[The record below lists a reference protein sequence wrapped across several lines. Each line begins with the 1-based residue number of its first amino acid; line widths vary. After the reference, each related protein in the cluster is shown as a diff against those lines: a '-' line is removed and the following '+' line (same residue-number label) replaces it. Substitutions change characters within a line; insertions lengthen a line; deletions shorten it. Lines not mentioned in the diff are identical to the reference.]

1 MKNIWG
7 IYSNDLK
14 KTSTNWVA
22 AILVGGLILLPSLY
36 AWFNIQASIDPYG
49 NTKNILVG
57 VVNEDKGAEI
67 NGAQINAG
75 EEIVKELKNNKDLG
89 WRFVD
94 KNSGMEKV
102 LSGDY
107 FATIIIPREFS
118 KDLATIVN
126 DKQQQAKIEY
136 YENDKKNA
144 IAPKITSKGASA
156 IAEQVSSKFV
166 ATVNGVIFDLFNQ
179 IGIELEN
186 RLPAIKQFEEF
197 IFKLQKKLPEVKALL
212 DQSMS
217 YAEGADDILGKVQQ
231 AVPKVEAIANEGM
244 GFIDKANQV
253 ISKAE
258 AEIDAFKPNIKED
271 IQTLKMVTDSAET
284 KINQLQALE
293 IDPQKLQTI
302 LEEIDPLLKK
312 GEEVTGIIQRKVN
325 DALKIAQNNNANEKV
340 MNHLQRHINH
350 LEQIHTNFKNAAAIS
365 LELRNMLANGEVPS
379 LDQMNRFKSVINN
392 IQQVVNQITEED
404 KQKIESVINN
414 EVLKTKQ
421 TLQKA
426 NGILEELV
434 VTLPSIASAINN
446 AAGTLHEGE
455 KVLQEANKQYPM
467 IVKKVGELTD
477 TIERLQNE
485 TNLNELIDLLRNNPN
500 SESNFLANPV
510 KIESNLLFS
519 LPNYGSG
526 MNPFYTVL
534 AIWVGCLLLISLL
547 SVDPAHYEEYASHEI
562 YFGRLLTFW
571 TFSFLQTLIVTL
583 GDIFLLKDIYIHS
596 PGWFLLFGLLS
607 SFVFILIVFTLV
619 SIFGNVGKAMAIVLL
634 VLQIA
639 GAGGTYPVQLIP
651 RFFQMINPFLPFTYS
666 IDLMREAVGGIV
678 WENVRTDILF
688 LLIFAVIVILLGVFL
703 KEPINKI
710 TYKLRKK
717 SNESGIFH

>member
-67 NGAQINAG
+67 NGVQINAG

-89 WRFVD
+89 WRFDD

-118 KDLATIVN
+118 ENLATIVN
-126 DKQQQAKIEY
+126 EKQQQATIEY

-197 IFKLQKKLPEVKALL
+197 IFKLRKKLPEAKTLL

-244 GFIDKANQV
+244 GIIDTANQV
-253 ISKAE
+253 ISNAE
-258 AEIDAFKPNIKED
+258 AEIDTIKPNIKED
-271 IQTLKMVTDSAET
+271 IQTLKNVTDAAET

-302 LEEIDPLLKK
+302 LEEVDPLLKK
-312 GEEVTGIIQRKVN
+312 GEEVTGIIQRKIN
-325 DALKIAQNNNANEKV
+325 EALNIAQNNHANEKV
-340 MNHLQRHINH
+340 KNHLQQHINH
-350 LEQIHTNFKNAAAIS
+350 LEQVHTNFINAAAIS
-365 LELRNMLANGEVPS
+365 SELRGLLANGGVPS
-379 LDQMNRFKSVINN
+379 LDQINRFQSVINS

-404 KQKIESVINN
+404 KQKIESVIND

-426 NGILEELV
+426 RGILEELAM
-434 VTLPSIASAINN
+434 TLPSIATALNN
-446 AAGTLHEGE
+446 AASTLHEGE
-455 KVLQEANKQYPM
+455 KVLQEANKQYPV
-467 IVKKVGELTD
+467 IVQKVGELAD
-477 TIERLQNE
+477 TIERQQKE

-547 SVDPAHYEEYASHEI
+547 SVDPAHYEEYASREI

-583 GDIFLLKDIYIHS
+583 GDIFLLKEIYIHS

-678 WENVRTDILF
+678 WENARTDIIF
-688 LLIFAVIVILLGVFL
+688 LLIFAGIAILLGVFL

>member
-7 IYSNDLK
+7 IYSNDLR
-14 KTSTNWVA
+14 KTTTNWVA
-22 AILVGGLILLPSLY
+22 SILVGGLILLPSLY

-57 VVNEDKGAEI
+57 VVNEDRGAEI
-67 NGAQINAG
+67 NGVQMNAG

-89 WRFVD
+89 WQFVD
-94 KNSGMEKV
+94 KNNGMEKV
-102 LSGDY
+102 LSGEY

-118 KDLATIVN
+118 KNLATIVN

-156 IAEQVSSKFV
+156 IAEQVSNKFV

-212 DQSMS
+212 NQSMS

-244 GFIDKANQV
+244 GIINKANQV
-253 ISKAE
+253 ISNAE
-258 AEIDAFKPNIKED
+258 ADIDTFKPNIQKD
-271 IQTLKMVTDSAET
+271 IQTLKTVTDSAKT
-284 KINQLQALE
+284 KINQLQAME
-293 IDPQKLQTI
+293 MDPQKLQMI
-302 LEEIDPLLKK
+302 VEEIDPLLKK
-312 GEEVTGIIQRKVN
+312 GEEVTRNVQRKLN
-325 DALKIAQNNNANEKV
+325 EALNIAQNNDANEKV
-340 MNHLQRHINH
+340 KNDLQQHLNHLS
-350 LEQIHTNFKNAAAIS
+350 QILTNFENVEGAFE
-365 LELRNMLANGEVPS
+365 ELQTLIANGKVPS
-379 LDQMNRFKSVINN
+379 QDQLNRFKFAISNV
-392 IQQVVNQITEED
+392 QQLVNQISEAD
-404 KQKIESVINN
+404 KQKIESFINE

-421 TLQKA
+421 TLQNAK
-426 NGILEELV
+426 GILEELS
-434 VTLPSIASAINN
+434 VTLPSISNALNN
-446 AAGTLHEGE
+446 AAGTLHKGE
-455 KVLQEANKQYPM
+455 EVLQNANKQYPM
-467 IVKKVGELTD
+467 IANKVDEVAD
-477 TIERLQNE
+477 TIERLQKE
-485 TNLNELIDLLRNNPN
+485 TNLNEIIDILRNNPN
-500 SESNFLANPV
+500 SESSFLANPV
-510 KIESNLLFS
+510 KIENNLLFS

-547 SVDPAHYEEYASHEI
+547 SVDPAHYEEYTSHEI

-583 GDIFLLKDIYIHS
+583 GDIFILKDIYIHS

-678 WENVRTDILF
+678 WENVRTDIIF
-688 LLIFAVIVILLGVFL
+688 LLIFAAIAILLGVFL
-703 KEPINKI
+703 KEPINRI